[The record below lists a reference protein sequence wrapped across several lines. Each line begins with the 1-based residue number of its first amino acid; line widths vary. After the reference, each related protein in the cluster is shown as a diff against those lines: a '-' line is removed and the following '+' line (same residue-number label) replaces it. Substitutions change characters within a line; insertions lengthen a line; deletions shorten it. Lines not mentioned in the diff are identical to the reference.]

1 MITYE
6 YKELGR
12 NMVDD
17 KELLGKAMSQ
27 ISTEVLALHG
37 KMGPFLDII
46 QAYLDVKNVKYTI
59 FNNKTSYG
67 EDIRTIL
74 IGDDK
79 TSIQISEPIPS
90 WECGTEFFV
99 KTQDKITVSSLIR
112 EPTTV
117 IFRTKR
123 DSTDL
128 EIIAVK
134 SAPVPLID
142 KSIDPR
148 IGIIAEM
155 GVIVTETKNI
165 LKAPSKFPGTKP
177 EESYYVLC
185 ECINERTTCTG
196 SVTYMLQFT

>member
-1 MITYE
+1 
-6 YKELGR
+6 
-12 NMVDD
+12 MVND
-17 KELLGKAMSQ
+17 KELLEKVKYQ

-37 KMGPFLDII
+37 KMGPFLDIV
-46 QAYLDVKNVKYTI
+46 QAYLDVKKVKYEI
-59 FNNKTSYG
+59 FDDKTQYG

-79 TSIQISEPIPS
+79 NSIQISEPIPA

-99 KTQDKITVSSLIR
+99 KTRDNITVSSLIR

-117 IFRTKR
+117 IFRAKR

-134 SAPVPLID
+134 SVPVPLID
-142 KSIDPR
+142 KSIDPG

-155 GVIVTETKNI
+155 GVIVIEIKNI
-165 LKAPSKFPGTKP
+165 LKTPSKFPGTKP
-177 EESYYVLC
+177 EEVYYVLC
-185 ECINERTTCTG
+185 KCINEKTTCTG
-196 SVTYMLQFT
+196 SVTYNL